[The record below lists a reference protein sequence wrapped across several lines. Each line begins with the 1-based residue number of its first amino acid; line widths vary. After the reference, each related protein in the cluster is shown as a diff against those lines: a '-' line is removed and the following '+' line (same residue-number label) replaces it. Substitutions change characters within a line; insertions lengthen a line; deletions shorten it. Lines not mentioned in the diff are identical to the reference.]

1 MPDFVCSMINVL
13 STQETT
19 NLVDYGLKKEVIKS
33 LCALLKAFPKKLT
46 NQMNEIL
53 TQVWSCLVQSTQ
65 LYVDKVV
72 NSDSFTNDSEG
83 NLTCFDIVFKI
94 ISFMNQ
100 SLLFKISK
108 RVLKSS
114 SINYSISFSSWKRK
128 VSTNRPLR
136 RRSMSCAST
145 P

>member
-53 TQVWSCLVQSTQ
+53 TQVWSCLVQGTQ

-72 NSDSFTNDSEG
+72 NSDSNDSEG
-83 NLTCFDIVFKI
+83 NLKEKF
-94 ISFMNQ
+94 
-100 SLLFKISK
+100 
-108 RVLKSS
+108 
-114 SINYSISFSSWKRK
+114 
-128 VSTNRPLR
+128 
-136 RRSMSCAST
+136 
-145 P
+145 

>member
-72 NSDSFTNDSEG
+72 NSDSTTNDSEG
-83 NLTCFDIVFKI
+83 TFDFFVGHILNYI
-94 ISFMNQ
+94 I
-100 SLLFKISK
+100 
-108 RVLKSS
+108 
-114 SINYSISFSSWKRK
+114 
-128 VSTNRPLR
+128 
-136 RRSMSCAST
+136 AS
-145 P
+145 